1 MKNLARAGSVEK
13 FEIIAP
19 PGLSVTA
26 AAQARKR
33 DGEIKVAPHNGLPAG
48 IHPATTMR
56 EFAAQERD
64 GA

>member
-1 MKNLARAGSVEK
+1 MKNLAHPGGCLKS
-13 FEIIAP
+13 EI
-19 PGLSVTA
+19 
-26 AAQARKR
+26 R
-33 DGEIKVAPHNGLPAG
+33 VAPDNGLPAG